1 MDSTLYLLNVDST
14 SNSSCGDSIINSIL
28 EREIQ
33 AKDLFNF
40 NKHDDVLVEK
50 LLFAKF
56 KAMECINLEQ
66 YEDIKE

>member
-1 MDSTLYLLNVDST
+1 MDSTLYLLNVYST
-14 SNSSCGDSIINSIL
+14 SNSSCGDSII
-28 EREIQ
+28 REVQ
-33 AKDLFNF
+33 SKESFNF
-40 NKHDDVLVEK
+40 NKHNDVLVEK